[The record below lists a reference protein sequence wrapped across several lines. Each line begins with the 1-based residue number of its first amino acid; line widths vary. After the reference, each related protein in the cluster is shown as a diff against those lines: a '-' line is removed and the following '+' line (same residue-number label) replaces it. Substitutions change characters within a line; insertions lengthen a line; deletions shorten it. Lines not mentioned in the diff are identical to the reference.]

1 VIGFL
6 LLVGCEDTKRIQI
19 GTDVNEDYSK
29 FSSKYSIDSF
39 YSKDSINLVL
49 LNNPI
54 KIDSSDEVL
63 LLLNDIPVFFDKYA
77 PPIRINIPIF
87 KEGESIH
94 PVLYVIKDSKITR
107 FENKSVFVW
116 NDRFNCLY
124 VGFFPENQEIE
135 QILFFPQEFT
145 IVQ

>member
-1 VIGFL
+1 MIGFL
-6 LLVGCEDTKRIQI
+6 LLVGCEETKRRQI
-19 GTDVNEDYSK
+19 GIDVNEDYSK
-29 FSSKYSIDSF
+29 FSSQYSVKSSS
-39 YSKDSINLVL
+39 SKDSINLVL
-49 LNNPI
+49 VNNPI
-54 KIDSSDEVL
+54 SIDFSDE
-63 LLLNDIPVFFDKYA
+63 PVFFDNYA

-116 NDRFNCLY
+116 NDRFNYLY
-124 VGFFPENQEIE
+124 VGFLPENQGIE

>member
-1 VIGFL
+1 M
-6 LLVGCEDTKRIQI
+6 
-19 GTDVNEDYSK
+19 NEEYSK
-29 FSSKYSIDSF
+29 FSSKYSVESF

-54 KIDSSDEVL
+54 NIDTSDEVL

-87 KEGESIH
+87 KEGGSIH

-116 NDRFNCLY
+116 NDRFNYLY
-124 VGFFPENQEIE
+124 VGFFPENQENE